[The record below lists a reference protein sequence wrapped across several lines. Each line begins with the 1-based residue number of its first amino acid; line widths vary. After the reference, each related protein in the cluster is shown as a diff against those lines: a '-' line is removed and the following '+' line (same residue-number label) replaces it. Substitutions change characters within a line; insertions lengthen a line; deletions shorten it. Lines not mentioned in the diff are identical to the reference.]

1 MCANQVNAKNYTV
14 TFCATCAKRRIA
26 SELAQFSVSF
36 KETVFLCVQQDC
48 FFPFGHGD
56 ISCLFERKK
65 CKERALF
72 SDKANFAEQIC
83 FSSGDH
89 EKFFNTHGTSS
100 LEQGLVHLKNEK
112 LRLLEKVDRKSS
124 GFSPVRR
131 DKLFFNCR
139 RSRMTFFKPYIP
151 TKRQLCSSSSLA
163 IESNI
168 EHSSTCMQEQHD
180 LSQCNKERT
189 RDEEQFLIDV
199 VFK

>member
-14 TFCATCAKRRIA
+14 TFCATCAKRGIA

-36 KETVFLCVQQDC
+36 EETVFLCVQQDC

-65 CKERALF
+65 CIERALF

-83 FSSGDH
+83 FSSGGH

-139 RSRMTFFKPYIP
+139 RSRMTFFKPYIHP
-151 TKRQLCSSSSLA
+151 
-163 IESNI
+163 
-168 EHSSTCMQEQHD
+168 
-180 LSQCNKERT
+180 NKKT
-189 RDEEQFLIDV
+189 VVQFFLISN
-199 VFK
+199 

>member
-1 MCANQVNAKNYTV
+1 MYANQVNAKKDK
-14 TFCATCAKRRIA
+14 FCAACANRGIA
-26 SELAQFSVSF
+26 SELVQFSVSF
-36 KETVFLCVQQDC
+36 KETVFLCVQRDC

-56 ISCLFERKK
+56 ISGFFERKK

-72 SDKANFAEQIC
+72 SDKANFAERIS
-83 FSSGDH
+83 FSSGCH
-89 EKFFNTHGTSS
+89 EKFFITHGTS
-100 LEQGLVHLKNEK
+100 LEQGLVRLKNEK

-124 GFSPVRR
+124 GFSPGRR
-131 DKLFFNCR
+131 DTLFFNCR
-139 RSRMTFFKPYIP
+139 RSRMMLFKPYIP

-168 EHSSTCMQEQHD
+168 DHLSTLMQEPQD
-180 LSQCNKERT
+180 LSQCNKELA

>member
-1 MCANQVNAKNYTV
+1 MYANQVNAKQDK
-14 TFCATCAKRRIA
+14 FCAVCANRGIA
-26 SELAQFSVSF
+26 SELVQFSVSF
-36 KETVFLCVQQDC
+36 KETVFLCVQRDC

-56 ISCLFERKK
+56 ISGFFERKK

-72 SDKANFAEQIC
+72 SDKANFAERIS
-83 FSSGDH
+83 FSSGCH
-89 EKFFNTHGTSS
+89 EKFFITHGTS
-100 LEQGLVHLKNEK
+100 LEQGLVRLKNEK

-131 DKLFFNCR
+131 DTLFFNCR

-168 EHSSTCMQEQHD
+168 DHLSTLMQEPQD
-180 LSQCNKERT
+180 LSQCNKELA

>member
-1 MCANQVNAKNYTV
+1 MYANQVNAKKDK
-14 TFCATCAKRRIA
+14 FCAACANRGIA
-26 SELAQFSVSF
+26 SELVQFSVSF
-36 KETVFLCVQQDC
+36 KETVFLCVQRDC

-56 ISCLFERKK
+56 ISGFFERKK

-72 SDKANFAEQIC
+72 SDKANFAERIC
-83 FSSGDH
+83 FSSGCH
-89 EKFFNTHGTSS
+89 EKFFITHGTS
-100 LEQGLVHLKNEK
+100 LEQGLVRLKNEK

-131 DKLFFNCR
+131 DTLFFNCR
-139 RSRMTFFKPYIP
+139 RSRMMLFKPYIS

-163 IESNI
+163 IKSNI
-168 EHSSTCMQEQHD
+168 DHLSTCMQEPQD
-180 LSQCNKERT
+180 LSQCNKELA

>member
-1 MCANQVNAKNYTV
+1 M
-14 TFCATCAKRRIA
+14 
-26 SELAQFSVSF
+26 
-36 KETVFLCVQQDC
+36 
-48 FFPFGHGD
+48 
-56 ISCLFERKK
+56 
-65 CKERALF
+65 
-72 SDKANFAEQIC
+72 ANFAEQIC
-83 FSSGDH
+83 FSSGCH
-89 EKFFNTHGTSS
+89 EKFFITHGTS

-131 DKLFFNCR
+131 DTLFFNCR

-151 TKRQLCSSSSLA
+151 TKRQLCSSSLLA

-168 EHSSTCMQEQHD
+168 DHSSTCMQEPQD
-180 LSQCNKERT
+180 LSQRNKELT

>member
-1 MCANQVNAKNYTV
+1 MYANQVNAKQDK
-14 TFCATCAKRRIA
+14 FCAVCANRGIA
-26 SELAQFSVSF
+26 SELVQFSVSF
-36 KETVFLCVQQDC
+36 KETVFLCVQRDC

-56 ISCLFERKK
+56 ISGFFERKK

-72 SDKANFAEQIC
+72 SDKANFAERIC
-83 FSSGDH
+83 FSSGCH
-89 EKFFNTHGTSS
+89 EKFFITHGT
-100 LEQGLVHLKNEK
+100 LEQGLVRLKNEK

-131 DKLFFNCR
+131 DTLFFNCR

-151 TKRQLCSSSSLA
+151 TKRQLCSSSLLA

-168 EHSSTCMQEQHD
+168 DHSSTCMQEPQD
-180 LSQCNKERT
+180 LSQRNKELT